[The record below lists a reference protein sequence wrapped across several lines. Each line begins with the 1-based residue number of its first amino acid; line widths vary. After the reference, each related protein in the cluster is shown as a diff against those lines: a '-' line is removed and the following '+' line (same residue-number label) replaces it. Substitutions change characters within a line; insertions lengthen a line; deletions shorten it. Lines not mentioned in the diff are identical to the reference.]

1 MDEIVKHFLIE
12 SQGNLG
18 RLNQKLVAG

>member
-18 RLNQKLVAG
+18 RLDQKLVAG